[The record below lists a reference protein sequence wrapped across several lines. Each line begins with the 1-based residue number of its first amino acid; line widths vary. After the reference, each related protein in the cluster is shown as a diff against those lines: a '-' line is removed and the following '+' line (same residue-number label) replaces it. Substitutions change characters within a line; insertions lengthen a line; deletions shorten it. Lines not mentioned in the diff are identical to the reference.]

1 MLLREH
7 GKAQSTKYQAQNL
20 MPAYQELEPRKR
32 SQAALHP
39 TAVQIERELE
49 VLTQIMDN
57 QFRIPVLG
65 WRFGLNAIIDLIP
78 EFGDIIT
85 TIVAL
90 YILVSAVRYRVPKI
104 TLLRMGLTIA
114 IYFVGGLLPFIG
126 YLFDVWWKP
135 NVRNLKL
142 LRERATVSKEQAKRG
157 RTSDWLFVGLIIGTV
172 AALLAG
178 SIVLTISVWW
188 YIATHLQFGM

>member
-7 GKAQSTKYQAQNL
+7 VQAQSTKYQAQNL
-20 MPAYQELEPRKR
+20 MPAYQELEPKR
-32 SQAALHP
+32 SQGVLHP
-39 TAVQIERELE
+39 TSIQIERELE
-49 VLTQIMDN
+49 VLSQIMDN
-57 QFRIPVLG
+57 QFRVPVLG

-85 TIVAL
+85 TIVAF

-114 IYFVGGLLPFIG
+114 IYFVGGLIPFIG

-157 RTSDWLFVGLIIGTV
+157 RTSDWVFVGLIIGTV

>member
-1 MLLREH
+1 MKR
-7 GKAQSTKYQAQNL
+7 
-20 MPAYQELEPRKR
+20 QELEAITRERVLKP
-32 SQAALHP
+32 S
-39 TAVQIERELE
+39 TVQIERELE
-49 VLTQIMDN
+49 VVSQIMDD

-78 EFGDIIT
+78 EFGDIAT

-114 IYFVGGLLPFIG
+114 IYFIVGMIPFFG

-142 LRERATVSKEQAKRG
+142 LRERATVSADEARRG
-157 RTSDWLFVGLIIGTV
+157 RTSDWAFM
-172 AALLAG
+172 ALLVGIVVTLFAG
-178 SIVLTISVWW
+178 SIVLTISIWW

>member
-7 GKAQSTKYQAQNL
+7 VQAQSTKYQAQDL
-20 MPAYQELEPRKR
+20 MSAYQELEPKR
-32 SQAALHP
+32 SQAVLHP
-39 TAVQIERELE
+39 TSIQIERELE
-49 VLTQIMDN
+49 VLSQIMDN

-114 IYFVGGLLPFIG
+114 IYFVGGLIPFIG

-157 RTSDWLFVGLIIGTV
+157 RTSDWVFVGLIIGTV

>member
-1 MLLREH
+1 M
-7 GKAQSTKYQAQNL
+7 KSQD
-20 MPAYQELEPRKR
+20 LEPVARQRVLK
-32 SQAALHP
+32 P
-39 TAVQIERELE
+39 TTVQIERELE

-78 EFGDIIT
+78 QFGDIAT
-85 TIVAL
+85 TVVAL

-114 IYFVGGLLPFIG
+114 IYFIVGLVPFFG

-135 NVRNLKL
+135 NVRNLRL
-142 LRERATVSKEQAKRG
+142 LRDRATVSGEQAKRG
-157 RTSDWLFVGLIIGTV
+157 RTSDWVFVAVIVGVVATLF
-172 AALLAG
+172 AG
-178 SIVLTISVWW
+178 SIVLTISIWW
-188 YIATHLQFGM
+188 YIATHFQFGM